1 MYFDSTQVNMQ
12 QILNHDYLKQALE
25 DRLGK
30 NTQDALNMKQ
40 SKNKD
45 ILNKA
50 ATLRSKSVLKQ
61 IKNKDYEEYM
71 EDMKLHKANNNTI
84 SFAEIEK
91 HQFKHKKELSLPPI
105 MNGMSNQNQSSVQG
119 SPRKGI
125 VLETSVIS
133 LVNGGNTSS
142 IHPGSPIKKPD
153 VIDQIHKLRLHIHEK
168 GETDSNNLKVLI
180 SKKEKD
186 QILSNYFNAKK

>member
-1 MYFDSTQVNMQ
+1 
-12 QILNHDYLKQALE
+12 
-25 DRLGK
+25 
-30 NTQDALNMKQ
+30 MKQ

-61 IKNKDYEEYM
+61 IQNKDYEEYM

-105 MNGMSNQNQSSVQG
+105 MNGMSNQNHSSVNG

-142 IHPGSPIKKPD
+142 IHPASPIKKPD
-153 VIDQIHKLRLHIHEK
+153 VIDQIHKLRLHIHE
-168 GETDSNNLKVLI
+168 
-180 SKKEKD
+180 
-186 QILSNYFNAKK
+186 

>member
-1 MYFDSTQVNMQ
+1 
-12 QILNHDYLKQALE
+12 
-25 DRLGK
+25 
-30 NTQDALNMKQ
+30 
-40 SKNKD
+40 
-45 ILNKA
+45 
-50 ATLRSKSVLKQ
+50 
-61 IKNKDYEEYM
+61 M

-105 MNGMSNQNQSSVQG
+105 MNGMSNQNHSSVQG
-119 SPRKGI
+119 SPRKGS

-142 IHPGSPIKKPD
+142 IHPASPIKKPD

>member
-40 SKNKD
+40 SKNKE

-61 IKNKDYEEYM
+61 I
-71 EDMKLHKANNNTI
+71 
-84 SFAEIEK
+84 
-91 HQFKHKKELSLPPI
+91 
-105 MNGMSNQNQSSVQG
+105 
-119 SPRKGI
+119 
-125 VLETSVIS
+125 
-133 LVNGGNTSS
+133 
-142 IHPGSPIKKPD
+142 
-153 VIDQIHKLRLHIHEK
+153 
-168 GETDSNNLKVLI
+168 
-180 SKKEKD
+180 
-186 QILSNYFNAKK
+186 